1 MNKQR
6 FENCW
11 SVPQIQ
17 RLAISIL
24 NRKPALASCGQP
36 FPPVSQ
42 CSAWTSQSQTI
53 YLSQHQ
59 PSIAYVLAFDKEVN
73 RAILFCCDKPLMTP
87 FRFNQFLVGDHRK
100 NSKRAP
106 SRPHQ
111 VLRTS
116 IRRDQGQFRNYSPDW
131 SWTFKFETWD
141 LYTQISECSIT
152 SQRNENRKRYARP
165 QPWSF
170 MSIIAPRQKTEFFFR
185 IDKGQVNRG
194 TRLPYPGAQS
204 FRFSLNSE
212 VAQHPLENHK
222 QQVPTG
228 SKNRPNKAFP
238 LWIRFQNKTHFVNVS
253 VRLWWN
259 ENWPTLPRSQ
269 DSTTNSIGQHFL
281 GSRAW

>member
-53 YLSQHQ
+53 YLSQLQ
-59 PSIAYVLAFDKEVN
+59 PSIAYVLAFVKEVN
-73 RAILFCCDKPLMTP
+73 RAILSCCDKPLMTP

-106 SRPHQ
+106 SRPYQ

-116 IRRDQGQFRNYSPDW
+116 IRRDQGQIQKLLSWLVVNIQLRNM
-131 SWTFKFETWD
+131 
-141 LYTQISECSIT
+141 
-152 SQRNENRKRYARP
+152 RP
-165 QPWSF
+165 LHADIWMF
-170 MSIIAPRQKTEFFFR
+170 
-185 IDKGQVNRG
+185 
-194 TRLPYPGAQS
+194 
-204 FRFSLNSE
+204 
-212 VAQHPLENHK
+212 NHK
-222 QQVPTG
+222 PTKRE
-228 SKNRPNKAFP
+228 S
-238 LWIRFQNKTHFVNVS
+238 
-253 VRLWWN
+253 
-259 ENWPTLPRSQ
+259 
-269 DSTTNSIGQHFL
+269 
-281 GSRAW
+281 